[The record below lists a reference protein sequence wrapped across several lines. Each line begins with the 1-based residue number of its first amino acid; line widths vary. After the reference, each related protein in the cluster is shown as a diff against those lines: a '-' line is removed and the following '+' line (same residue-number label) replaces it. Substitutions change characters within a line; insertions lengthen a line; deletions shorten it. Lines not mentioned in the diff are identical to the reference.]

1 MNKIIIIAGNGKLP
15 VEIISSLKLQ
25 NINFKILIIKNA
37 DYKKELLKYNHE
49 IINLGSIASSL
60 IRLKREGYKNL
71 VLAGGLKRPSLRSIK
86 PDINTIKI
94 FARYTK
100 VFLKGGDNNLL
111 KFVIQEIE
119 NLGIKVLNIKKIAP
133 DIFIDFGIHS
143 QKKPSGKSQKYIQ
156 KAKRILDTISCYDI
170 GQSLIIQQGN
180 IVGIE
185 AMEGTDELIKRC
197 SSLFIEGD
205 KPILVKLL
213 KKKQEMRV
221 DLPTIGINTIRLCKK
236 YSIQGIAF
244 SANKTIFL
252 EKKKFL
258 QNINFYNIFLIGI

>member
-25 NINFKILIIKNA
+25 NIIFKILIIKNA

-49 IINLGSIASSL
+49 IINLGCIASSL
-60 IRLKREGYKNL
+60 KRLKKEGFENL
-71 VLAGGLKRPSLRSIK
+71 VLAGGIKRPSLRSIK

-100 VFLKGGDNNLL
+100 VFLNGGDNNLL

-143 QKKPSGKSQKYIQ
+143 QKKTLRKITKIYTKGKENFRYYFLLRYWS
-156 KAKRILDTISCYDI
+156 ISNN
-170 GQSLIIQQGN
+170 S
-180 IVGIE
+180 
-185 AMEGTDELIKRC
+185 TR
-197 SSLFIEGD
+197 
-205 KPILVKLL
+205 
-213 KKKQEMRV
+213 
-221 DLPTIGINTIRLCKK
+221 
-236 YSIQGIAF
+236 
-244 SANKTIFL
+244 
-252 EKKKFL
+252 
-258 QNINFYNIFLIGI
+258 